1 MFKFFHLKGD
11 FLFLVALATWVCQLK
26 QYCKRKVEKRV
37 SESRVGRVIKEFKN
51 KGEIDNWKELR
62 INGKTGKIREIKKK
76 MINKNRL
83 KKTEIKNIGKV
94 VQIDSIH
101 LRYADRKL
109 YVITSIDRRSRYVY
123 AKVYTNLNSLLTTD
137 FMNEM
142 TTKIPFNIE
151 ALQTD
156 NGLEFGKYFN

>member
-1 MFKFFHLKGD
+1 M
-11 FLFLVALATWVCQLK
+11 
-26 QYCKRKVEKRV
+26 
-37 SESRVGRVIKEFKN
+37 SESRVGMVIKELKN
-51 KGEIDNWKELR
+51 KGKIDNRKELR

-76 MINKNRL
+76 RIKKNRL
-83 KKTEIKNIGKV
+83 KKTEIKNIGEV

-123 AKVYTNLNSLLTTD
+123 AKAYTNLNSLLTTD

>member
-1 MFKFFHLKGD
+1 M
-11 FLFLVALATWVCQLK
+11 
-26 QYCKRKVEKRV
+26 
-37 SESRVGRVIKEFKN
+37 SESRVWRVIKELKN
-51 KGEIDNWKELR
+51 KGEIDNQKELR

-76 MINKNRL
+76 RIKKNRL
-83 KKTEIKNIGKV
+83 KKTEIKNIGEV

-123 AKVYTNLNSLLTTD
+123 AKVYTKLNSLVTTD

>member
-1 MFKFFHLKGD
+1 M
-11 FLFLVALATWVCQLK
+11 
-26 QYCKRKVEKRV
+26 EKSV
-37 SESRVGRVIKEFKN
+37 SESTVGRIIKELKK
-51 KGEIDNWKELR
+51 KGEIDKQKELR

-76 MINKNRL
+76 RIKKNRV
-83 KKTEIKNIGKV
+83 KKREIKNIGEI

-123 AKVYTNLNSLLTTD
+123 AKVYTNLNSLVTTD

-156 NGLEFGKYFN
+156 NGLEFGKYFNKYITNNNYNSLL

>member
-1 MFKFFHLKGD
+1 M
-11 FLFLVALATWVCQLK
+11 
-26 QYCKRKVEKRV
+26 
-37 SESRVGRVIKEFKN
+37 KN
-51 KGEIDNWKELR
+51 KGEIDNQKELR

-76 MINKNRL
+76 RIKKNRL
-83 KKTEIKNIGKV
+83 KKTEIKNIGEV

-109 YVITSIDRRSRYVY
+109 YVITSIDRRSRYAY
-123 AKVYTNLNSLLTTD
+123 AKVYTNLNSLVTTD

>member
-1 MFKFFHLKGD
+1 MD
-11 FLFLVALATWVCQLK
+11 SV
-26 QYCKRKVEKRV
+26 KRV
-37 SESRVGRVIKEFKN
+37 SESRVGRVIKELKN
-51 KGEIDNWKELR
+51 KGEIDNQKELR

-76 MINKNRL
+76 RIKKNRL
-83 KKTEIKNIGKV
+83 KKTEIKNIGEV

-151 ALQTD
+151 AIKTD